1 MGADLE
7 TLFRLQEIDLRLL
20 DKQREIDNFDKAVAE
35 RRQAIESCQA
45 RIDVATAKRKELVSE
60 RAFAERRVADSEDQL
75 KERRSR
81 LSRIRTE
88 RELRA
93 TEGEITSARDE
104 IGSYEEALLDLEQRV
119 ADIEGQIEALRSEQS
134 SLAEADQRLVEEEG
148 AHVEALKLELVAERE
163 ARDEIASSLDGGLA
177 RKYEL
182 VLQRRGGVAVVEVRS
197 GSCGGCHMHVPP
209 QVVIEIMKAGAVR
222 ICPNCQRILYASG
235 A

>member
-7 TLFRLQEIDLRLL
+7 TLFKLQEIDLRLL
-20 DKQREIDNFDKAVAE
+20 DKQREINKFEEALAE
-35 RRQAIESCQA
+35 RRQAMESCQS
-45 RIDVATAKRKELVSE
+45 RIDVATARRKELVSE

-75 KERRSR
+75 KERRAR

-104 IGSYEEALLDLEQRV
+104 IGTYEEALLDLEQRV
-119 ADIEGQIEALRSEQS
+119 SDLEAQIETLRAEQAD
-134 SLAEADQRLVEEEG
+134 LAQADQRLVEEDG
-148 AHVEALKLELVAERE
+148 ARVEALKLELASESE
-163 ARDEIASSLDGGLA
+163 ARDEIAASLGGGLA
-177 RKYEL
+177 RKYEM
-182 VLQRRGGVAVVEVRS
+182 VLKRRGGVAVVEVS
-197 GSCGGCHMHVPP
+197 GGSCGGCHMHVPP
-209 QVVIEIMKAGAVR
+209 QIVIEIMKAGAIH

>member
-7 TLFRLQEIDLRLL
+7 TLFKLQEIDLRLL
-20 DKQREIDNFDKAVAE
+20 DKQREIDKFEKALAE
-35 RRQAIESCQA
+35 RRQAMESCQA
-45 RIDVATAKRKELVSE
+45 RIDLATARRKELVSE

-104 IGSYEEALLDLEQRV
+104 IGTYEEELLELEQRV
-119 ADIEGQIEALRSEQS
+119 TDVEAQIETLRGEYTD
-134 SLAEADQRLVEEEG
+134 LAEADHRLVEEEG
-148 AHVEALKLELVAERE
+148 TRVEALKVELASERE
-163 ARDEIASSLDGGLA
+163 ARDRIASDLDGGLA
-177 RKYEL
+177 RKYEM
-182 VLQRRGGVAVVEVRS
+182 VLKRRGGVAVVEVRS

-209 QVVIEIMKAGAVR
+209 QIVIEIMKAGAIH